1 MTGLARK
8 QRKQRKSRRR
18 SRYARKTRRRKGAGD
33 DEDSR
38 NEYEKIFEIERQE
51 PQQPEMDPSVLDDAA
66 RIAALDDEDEIL
78 ARLRQQL
85 EALGTW
91 TAEHGNN
98 GNGNINVNVANIPI
112 APTHPARAPAA
123 DDIPPPSLS
132 ELQRRLAELNTP
144 TAPPP
149 LAIPVG
155 QAPLATTIDPAN
167 VNNARNIPTAP
178 GAWSGGDKRRR
189 KSKKGRRSRRRKR
202 RRKSRRTRRKRR

>member
-33 DEDSR
+33 DE
-38 NEYEKIFEIERQE
+38 YEKIFEVERQE
-51 PQQPEMDPSVLDDAA
+51 RRQPEMDPSVLDDAA

-91 TAEHGNN
+91 PAEHGNN
-98 GNGNINVNVANIPI
+98 GNGNINVNVANMPT
-112 APTHPARAPAA
+112 APTFPVSAASARDVPGLQLLADAA
-123 DDIPPPSLS
+123 
-132 ELQRRLAELNTP
+132 AELNTP

-202 RRKSRRTRRKRR
+202 RSRSRSRRSRRRRRTKN